1 MRPAIRIPARARGVV
16 MRCLG
21 GTARPIGGPDP
32 TPYVCLGLALVGLL
46 VGGYLMVLPS
56 GVSSRRPPDVPGT
69 VVGTAMRLLR
79 DLSPQEAHPATVVA
93 PQASRPRESI
103 ALTDGTMD
111 DDDLWGGAAPTPA
124 GLILPLTACRP
135 RTGVTDA
142 DPWPTHYLAR
152 PQLLT
157 RL

>member
-1 MRPAIRIPARARGVV
+1 MRPAIRIPARARGV

-46 VGGYLMVLPS
+46 VGGCLMVLPS
-56 GVSSRRPPDVPGT
+56 AVSSRRPPDVPGT
-69 VVGTAMRLLR
+69 VVGTAMRLLPN
-79 DLSPQEAHPATVVA
+79 LSPRETRPATVVA

-111 DDDLWGGAAPTPA
+111 DDDLWGGAAPPPA
-124 GLILPLTACRP
+124 GLILPLTACRL
-135 RTGVTDA
+135 RTGITDA

>member
-1 MRPAIRIPARARGVV
+1 MRPDIRIPVRARGV

-32 TPYVCLGLALVGLL
+32 IPYVCLGLALVGLL
-46 VGGYLMVLPS
+46 VGDCLMALPS
-56 GVSSRRPPDVPGT
+56 AVSSRRPPDVPGT
-69 VVGTAMRLLR
+69 VVGTAMRLLWN
-79 DLSPQEAHPATVVA
+79 LSPRETRPATAVA
-93 PQASRPRESI
+93 PQAPRPRERI

-111 DDDLWGGAAPTPA
+111 DDDPWGMAAPTPA
-124 GLILPLTACRP
+124 GLILPLTACGR
-135 RTGVTDA
+135 RTGVTDV

>member
-1 MRPAIRIPARARGVV
+1 MRPAIRIPERARGV

-46 VGGYLMVLPS
+46 VGSCLMVLPS
-56 GVSSRRPPDVPGT
+56 AVTSRRPPDIPGM
-69 VVGTAMRLLR
+69 VVGTAVRLLR
-79 DLSPQEAHPATVVA
+79 DLSPRETRPATVVA
-93 PQASRPRESI
+93 PQASRLRESI

-111 DDDLWGGAAPTPA
+111 DDDPWGEAAPTPA
-124 GLILPLTACRP
+124 ELILPLTACRR
-135 RTGVTDA
+135 RTGGTDA
-142 DPWPTHYLAR
+142 APCPTRYLAR